1 MNLSAPGFP
10 GGLPQTAGR
19 PRRQLL
25 RVLGAAAAA
34 VCYLVVAVVVGA
46 QADARLTRPPT
57 QAERSAAAALA
68 VADRWRTWPAGRIF
82 PAQLGYG
89 TSLLTQETASRVG
102 IGPATSCRAGLDAA
116 LGGLAAHYGCRAV
129 VRATYVDQ
137 LQGVVFTIGVLAFG
151 SARGAAAFARG
162 VPGLGT
168 GTGLR
173 VQAFPGTA
181 SAAFNDTARQA
192 STKTQ
197 HGPYVVMT
205 ASGYADGRAA
215 AATGESNSSVFAP
228 AAQLAAAV
236 IAPLSKPV
244 QVNCGDH
251 AEWSC

>member
-10 GGLPQTAGR
+10 GGAPHTAGR
-19 PRRQLL
+19 PRRQQLL
-25 RVLGAAAAA
+25 RVVGAAAAA
-34 VCYLVVAVVVGA
+34 VCYLVVAIVAGA
-46 QADARLTRPPT
+46 QAHARLTRPPT
-57 QAERSAAAALA
+57 QAELSAAAALA

-89 TSLLTQETASRVG
+89 TSLLTQETASRMG
-102 IGPATSCRAGLDAA
+102 IAPATPCRAGLDAA
-116 LGGLAAHYGCRAV
+116 LGRLAVRYGCRAA

-137 LQGVVFTIGVLAFG
+137 LQGVVFTVGVLAFG

-162 VPGLGT
+162 VPGG

-173 VQAFPGTA
+173 AQAFPGTA
-181 SAAFNDTARQA
+181 SAAFSDAARQA

-215 AATGESNSSVFAP
+215 TVTGESNSSVFAP
-228 AAQLAAAV
+228 AAQLAGDV
-236 IAPLSKPV
+236 IAPLSKPA